1 MSKTSLFL
9 TCLAATIAERHR
21 HCKGDRMRPQMMIDP
36 TSVVSE
42 ELKNFQDIADRIK
55 PSPADI
61 PSLQGVDVYGETLP
75 LRGAGG
81 GDHIIYVDFQK
92 RYDLQA
98 RLERA
103 EMQGR
108 ADIVENLKAC
118 RKMAGIVLLDVRTPP
133 DRRHPRGDVASGV
146 SRRITL

>member
-61 PSLQGVDVYGETLP
+61 PSLQGVDVYGEIL
-75 LRGAGG
+75 LLCGAGG
-81 GDHIIYVDFQK
+81 GDPIISDDFH
-92 RYDLQA
+92 RRSDL
-98 RLERA
+98 E
-103 EMQGR
+103 
-108 ADIVENLKAC
+108 
-118 RKMAGIVLLDVRTPP
+118 AGIEPV
-133 DRRHPRGDVASGV
+133 
-146 SRRITL
+146 